1 MNSGL
6 ANGQHLGVSLA
17 YYANGQTSF
26 HNVGF
31 VDLQK
36 TIPISEDKLFEIAS
50 LGKVFTAI
58 LFVKLFERR
67 LCSADDLVSKYV
79 PELSHLSVLTLTHLL
94 THTGGLPREPADFVS
109 IAPKNSFAAYDES
122 KLIATLNSSLHLLET
137 LGSFSYSNFGYIIL
151 GLIAK
156 RLTNQS
162 SFSDLCMNEVVAD
175 LGLSNT
181 CYELSKQRAD
191 TLCSG
196 FDPEGTEV
204 RYINYGAFESAGGAK
219 SSVSDLIKVASQ
231 TLDALESKDGT
242 PLEQL
247 TQLYPSKGPSEV
259 ALGWHVRRHKGFL
272 CYFHP
277 GGLAGVKSSIVFC
290 PKLNRAISY
299 ISNSAS
305 HVRIVWDLLI
315 PEGSS

>member
-1 MNSGL
+1 
-6 ANGQHLGVSLA
+6 
-17 YYANGQTSF
+17 
-26 HNVGF
+26 
-31 VDLQK
+31 
-36 TIPISEDKLFEIAS
+36 
-50 LGKVFTAI
+50 
-58 LFVKLFERR
+58 
-67 LCSADDLVSKYV
+67 
-79 PELSHLSVLTLTHLL
+79 
-94 THTGGLPREPADFVS
+94 
-109 IAPKNSFAAYDES
+109 
-122 KLIATLNSSLHLLET
+122 
-137 LGSFSYSNFGYIIL
+137 
-151 GLIAK
+151 
-156 RLTNQS
+156 
-162 SFSDLCMNEVVAD
+162 MNEVVAD

-247 TQLYPSKGPSEV
+247 TQLYP
-259 ALGWHVRRHKGFL
+259 
-272 CYFHP
+272 
-277 GGLAGVKSSIVFC
+277 
-290 PKLNRAISY
+290 ISY

>member
-109 IAPKNSFAAYDES
+109 IAPKNSTRCHCA
-122 KLIATLNSSLHLLET
+122 
-137 LGSFSYSNFGYIIL
+137 
-151 GLIAK
+151 
-156 RLTNQS
+156 
-162 SFSDLCMNEVVAD
+162 
-175 LGLSNT
+175 
-181 CYELSKQRAD
+181 
-191 TLCSG
+191 CSRTTYWKPWAH
-196 FDPEGTEV
+196 F
-204 RYINYGAFESAGGAK
+204 
-219 SSVSDLIKVASQ
+219 
-231 TLDALESKDGT
+231 
-242 PLEQL
+242 
-247 TQLYPSKGPSEV
+247 
-259 ALGWHVRRHKGFL
+259 
-272 CYFHP
+272 
-277 GGLAGVKSSIVFC
+277 
-290 PKLNRAISY
+290 
-299 ISNSAS
+299 
-305 HVRIVWDLLI
+305 LI
-315 PEGSS
+315 PILDTSFWV